1 MSLRFCSSVM
11 GLESA
16 GASRGCTRTGVV
28 LQFHL
33 VLSKLHQK
41 GTVVFLI
48 EKPHLQMGSGLL
60 SVRALETGQI
70 V

>member
-1 MSLRFCSSVM
+1 M
-11 GLESA
+11 
-16 GASRGCTRTGVV
+16 V

-33 VLSKLHQK
+33 MLSKLHQK

-60 SVRALETGQI
+60 SVRALEIGQI